1 MYIPITNI
9 ILTSILVFGTSPV
22 MGCKNSLSDEK
33 ELSPYAIPQISGQ
46 SQVSDF
52 LSDNVPRFSVYTVSA
67 HWKPYLLR
75 SLPTAQPPA
84 ALHIS
89 LDFVSTP
96 STVCKNLSPLTSAT
110 GTRQGCTDLPLV
122 IDHKIRSWQMPGYPK
137 SENIQN

>member
-9 ILTSILVFGTSPV
+9 ILTSLLVFGTSPV
-22 MGCKNSLSDEK
+22 SRCKNSLSDEK
-33 ELSPYAIPQISGQ
+33 ELSPYTIPQTSGQ

-52 LSDNVPRFSVYTVSA
+52 LSDNVPRFSVYAVSA

-89 LDFVSTP
+89 LDFLSTP
-96 STVCKNLSPLTSAT
+96 STFCKNLSPLTSAT
-110 GTRQGCTDLPLV
+110 GTCPGCAIYPLL
-122 IDHKIRSWQMPGYPK
+122 
-137 SENIQN
+137 